1 MGSFAVYFAAAGN
14 VTVVQVFLSEM
25 TSSRTESLRL
35 LTIGT
40 VTDRSACVPPL
51 GPRGEG
57 ATPRHCL
64 AQGPELRS
72 LTEERS
78 LAAQQPIP
86 GCQTKG

>member
-1 MGSFAVYFAAAGN
+1 MGSFAIDFATAGD
-14 VTVVQVFLSEM
+14 VAVVEILFSSS
-25 TSSRTESLRL
+25 SSRTESLRL